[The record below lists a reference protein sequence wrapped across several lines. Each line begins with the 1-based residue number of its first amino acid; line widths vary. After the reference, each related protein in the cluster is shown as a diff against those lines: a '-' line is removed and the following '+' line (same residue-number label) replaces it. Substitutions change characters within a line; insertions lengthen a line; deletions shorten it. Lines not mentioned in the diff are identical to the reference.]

1 MGALHGILSVH
12 GCYLP
17 VRGPSES
24 RNIMNQKATVQP
36 IGVFNGVAL
45 SALVMGDLTYL
56 VASEVSLALGY
67 GRPGRIQ
74 DFVCG
79 KWANEFPEPDE
90 VLEPSGKL
98 LTTVKTAFKEAGSP
112 IRLIPLLLSES
123 AVQHVAHLSRLPRAA
138 DFGAW
143 LTPALARV
151 KGPDLAGRLAD
162 LEQRCERL
170 EAALARLTS
179 QTGQGSG
186 YALADA
192 QGAFCALWSRD
203 LGSVAKTYQEV
214 FRWAE
219 ASMERQGLARL
230 VCGSEFKSVAIR
242 NWLKS
247 AVWCSFTAP
256 DGQRY
261 SIQGSDGPRYWVRR
275 D

>member
-1 MGALHGILSVH
+1 
-12 GCYLP
+12 
-17 VRGPSES
+17 
-24 RNIMNQKATVQP
+24 MNQKVTVQP

-45 SALVMGDLTYL
+45 SVLVMGDLTYL

-98 LTTVKTAFKEAGSP
+98 LTTVKAAFKESGAP
-112 IRLIPLLLSES
+112 IRRVPFLLSEA
-123 AVQHVAHLSRLPRAA
+123 AVQHVARLSGLPRAA

-143 LTPALARV
+143 LAPALARA
-151 KGPDLAGRLAD
+151 KGPDLAGRLAN

-179 QTGQGSG
+179 QTGQGG

-203 LGSVAKTYQEV
+203 LGSIAKTYQEV

-256 DGQRY
+256 DGSRY
-261 SIQGSDGPRYWVRR
+261 SIQESDGPRYWVRR

>member
-1 MGALHGILSVH
+1 MVAFTMNKPCVVENRMNMKVN
-12 GCYLP
+12 
-17 VRGPSES
+17 VR
-24 RNIMNQKATVQP
+24 TV
-36 IGVFNGVAL
+36 GSFGGVAL
-45 SALVMGDLTYL
+45 AVLVINERPYFIAAEISD
-56 VASEVSLALGY
+56 ALGY
-67 GRPGRIQ
+67 DRSGRIA
-74 DFVCG
+74 DFVRG
-79 KWANEFPEPDE
+79 KWAHEFTEQDDILIPDK
-90 VLEPSGKL
+90 KL
-98 LTTVKTAFKEAGSP
+98 ISTLKPALAAFAWRQRGV
-112 IRLIPLLLSES
+112 PLLLSEA
-123 AVQHVAHLSRLPRAA
+123 AVRRVISLSGMPRAVA
-138 DFGAW
+138 FGTW
-143 LTPALARV
+143 LESTCTQVQAPTLAARCS
-151 KGPDLAGRLAD
+151 D
-162 LEQRCERL
+162 LERRCERL

-261 SIQGSDGPRYWVRR
+261 SIQESNGPRYWVRR